1 MIRSSVMLMGILSAC
16 FSKAVVDLESSKS
29 EKTPSASKEQ
39 VMTASS
45 SPLDHKVKDAFG
57 QDHDMSQ
64 YRGKAVLIVNVASRC
79 GFTSQYKGL
88 QTLHEK
94 YGPQGLQVLGFP
106 CNQFM
111 GQEPGSDAE
120 IQDFCRTNYGVEF
133 PVLAKINVKG
143 DEMSPVYRSL
153 TDESP
158 EAFQGKIGWNFEK
171 FLVNKEGTVV
181 GRFNSR
187 VKPDDPRLV
196 TAIESILK

>member
-1 MIRSSVMLMGILSAC
+1 
-16 FSKAVVDLESSKS
+16 
-29 EKTPSASKEQ
+29 
-39 VMTASS
+39 
-45 SPLDHKVKDAFG
+45 
-57 QDHDMSQ
+57 MSQ